1 MSPYTHSVAQNAPC
15 ACRVLR
21 VLYDFC
27 RYQCKLFTRFMIHYL
42 HQHFKDKGH
51 SEGEK
56 GKEEEGKAKE
66 EEGMREAKEGA
77 VGQQDG
83 GSIVFD
89 TEVVDLEEDP
99 GECAD
104 LDKTRR
110 PEIEEAVQRYQKLSS
125 TRHLPKKEERE
136 GEGSKDKKEGTEEQ
150 LEIGECGCL
159 RSPCCTVVLC
169 VLPLVGVGG
178 WGGWVGLVGGVVLW
192 RTLNCTPAHTCKHC
206 YWSCAAVSCRRVG
219 NPRGS
224 KEGSSSYRVHVRDR
238 LAPPLPSPLTLLM

>member
-1 MSPYTHSVAQNAPC
+1 MLNGVSPHTHSVTPNAPC
-15 ACRVLR
+15 ACRVPR
-21 VLYDFC
+21 VLYGFC

-56 GKEEEGKAKE
+56 GREEEGKGKE
-66 EEGMREAKEGA
+66 EEGMREAKEEA
-77 VGQQDG
+77 VVQQDE
-83 GSIVFD
+83 GSVVFD

-99 GECAD
+99 GECAN

-125 TRHLPKKEERE
+125 TRSHPKKEEGE
-136 GEGSKDKKEGTEEQ
+136 GEGSKSKKEGTEEQ

-169 VLPLVGVGG
+169 VLPPVGVGG
-178 WGGWVGLVGGVVLW
+178 WGCALEDIELHT
-192 RTLNCTPAHTCKHC
+192 RTHMQ
-206 YWSCAAVSCRRVG
+206 
-219 NPRGS
+219 
-224 KEGSSSYRVHVRDR
+224 
-238 LAPPLPSPLTLLM
+238 TLLLELWCCVLQKSG